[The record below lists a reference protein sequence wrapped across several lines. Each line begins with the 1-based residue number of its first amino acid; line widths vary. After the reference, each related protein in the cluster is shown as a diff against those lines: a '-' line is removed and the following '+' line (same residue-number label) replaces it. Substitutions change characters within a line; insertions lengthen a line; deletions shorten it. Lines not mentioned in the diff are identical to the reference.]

1 MEERVENKFSH
12 PAARPEPI
20 YIGSESHNSTF
31 STYSKVVIRR
41 VCMYVVRTKG
51 SRENSGILPWVICI

>member
-31 STYSKVVIRR
+31 STYS
-41 VCMYVVRTKG
+41 
-51 SRENSGILPWVICI
+51 SR